1 MLFPKAPALRS
12 QIRLDAQEKR
22 RSTMM
27 MQHGWQGL
35 TAREREVLKQLA
47 AGKTNK
53 EIATALHIS
62 IGTVELHVSHILD
75 KLGCESR
82 TQAATYALEQGWVK
96 W

>member
-1 MLFPKAPALRS
+1 
-12 QIRLDAQEKR
+12 
-22 RSTMM
+22 
-27 MQHGWQGL
+27 
-35 TAREREVLKQLA
+35 LA

-96 W
+96 R